1 MPESAEH
8 PLHRIQ
14 YGVSS
19 ILSGQSSAT
28 GDARA
33 GAYYFPTYE
42 PENNVRNN
50 PDGSRDGSRPNEGRH
65 FLMELGLKGQRAHGQ
80 GLTLVHFSAQPEPL
94 LTQNTPC
101 TPPGT
106 PSHSMT
112 PPKHP

>member
-33 GAYYFPTYE
+33 GAYYFLTYDA
-42 PENNVRNN
+42 ENNVRNN
-50 PDGSRDGSRPNEGRH
+50 PADSRDGCPPHEGRH
-65 FLMELGLKGQRAHGQ
+65 FLMELGLNGQRAHTQ
-80 GLTLVHFSAQPEPL
+80 GLPLVHFSAQPEPI
-94 LTQNTPC
+94 LTQNTP
-101 TPPGT
+101 
-106 PSHSMT
+106 
-112 PPKHP
+112 